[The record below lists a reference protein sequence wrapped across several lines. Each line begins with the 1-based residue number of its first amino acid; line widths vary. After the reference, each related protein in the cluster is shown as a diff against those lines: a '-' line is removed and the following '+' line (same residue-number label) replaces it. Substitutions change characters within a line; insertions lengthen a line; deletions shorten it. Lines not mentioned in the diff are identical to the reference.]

1 MLLLVALPPVE
12 EIIFRIA
19 PHRCIGRII
28 AGNNA
33 GRNAAFVGSII
44 WAGLHLFGRNLAVVG
59 FQAVMAVFYF
69 KLVAGGMY
77 KESIL
82 FHEAF
87 NFLPLLT
94 CFLF

>member
-44 WAGLHLFGRNLAVVG
+44 WAGLHLFGRNLA
-59 FQAVMAVFYF
+59 
-69 KLVAGGMY
+69 AGGMY